1 VGVGSGFIPVMRCRA
16 FALAV
21 VLAAPLAGC
30 GNSHTTKLSAAPG
43 VAAGATHHLAP
54 CSTTPAPA
62 GTYRS
67 NQSGQTYGSS
77 ATGVCPAQAPDLI
90 MAVGR
95 SSSANS
101 PVEGYVLKS
110 QLEAASGSGVNSPR
124 AAVAWTRIHAG
135 KQTTIPL
142 YARDGETVIGQ
153 FTLGQ

>member
-1 VGVGSGFIPVMRCRA
+1 MGVGSGFIPVMRYRA
-16 FALAV
+16 LAIAV
-21 VLAAPLAGC
+21 VLAALLAGC
-30 GNSHTTKLSAAPG
+30 GNSHGTKLSAAPG
-43 VAAGATHHLAP
+43 IAAGATHHLAP

-77 ATGVCPAQAPDLI
+77 AGRCPSRAPDLI

-101 PVEGYVLKS
+101 PVDGYVLKS

-124 AAVAWTRIHAG
+124 AAVAWTRTHAG